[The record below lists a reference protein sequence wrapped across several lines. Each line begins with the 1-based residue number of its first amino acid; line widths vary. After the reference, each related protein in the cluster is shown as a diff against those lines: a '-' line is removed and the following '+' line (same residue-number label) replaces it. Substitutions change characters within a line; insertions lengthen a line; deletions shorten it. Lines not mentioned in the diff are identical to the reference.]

1 MEGNELQTK
10 ARKFHRSTRRP
21 EEPWCTSFETPFDRL
36 AHLTRSLFA
45 SVFTS
50 TLSTRQTMQHT
61 WTSDSR
67 VVLCFVLKP
76 VFSVVLSAPTNESG
90 PLSVATKAALHW
102 TSFSHWDHKHNS
114 KHLEWNCFQFP
125 SLCIICGWKY
135 IYTIVAKCALVLN
148 CTRLHLNSLRSPYL
162 DFHLKHFIGLYT
174 SGVPNL
180 ASY

>member
-10 ARKFHRSTRRP
+10 ARKFHRSTRLP

-76 VFSVVLSAPTNESG
+76 VFSVVQSVPTNESG
-90 PLSVATKAALHW
+90 PLSLATKAALHF
-102 TSFSHWDHKHNS
+102 TSFSLWDHRHNS
-114 KHLEWNCFQFP
+114 RHLEWNCFQFL

-135 IYTIVAKCALVLN
+135 IYDCCKMCS
-148 CTRLHLNSLRSPYL
+148 SLEFYSFASQFVEEPLLGFSPETFYRVI
-162 DFHLKHFIGLYT
+162 HFRCSKFG
-174 SGVPNL
+174 
-180 ASY
+180 